1 MPDLIPRELVE
12 DILKEIRSLREASSS
27 EFLSIRDDIALM
39 KIEIINSIK
48 LEFGELQKG
57 IENIT
62 LVDIDADTRRDD
74 LVEILQ
80 TYNKN
85 ILEIKNFLNKFVATT
100 LTK

>member
-1 MPDLIPRELVE
+1 MPDLIPRELIE
-12 DILKEIRSLREASSS
+12 DILQEIKALRDANAK
-27 EFLSIRDDIALM
+27 EFLNMKDDMAEM

-48 LEFGELQKG
+48 FEFKELQKG

-62 LVDIDADTRRDD
+62 LIDIDSNTRRDD

-85 ILEIKNFLNKFVATT
+85 ILEIKNFLNKFVSSVEQ
-100 LTK
+100 K

>member
-1 MPDLIPRELVE
+1 MPDLIPRELIE
-12 DILKEIRSLREASSS
+12 DILQEIKALRDANAK
-27 EFLSIRDDIALM
+27 EFLSMKDDMALM

-48 LEFGELQKG
+48 FEFKELQKG

-62 LVDIDADTRRDD
+62 LIDIDGNTRKDD

-85 ILEIKNFLNKFVATT
+85 ILEIKNFLNKFVASVEQ
-100 LTK
+100 K